1 MFQGFLTFLA
11 PMMLLLPAIDPGD
24 APVDDGSPRNPAV
37 AQAGD
42 ASMAQP
48 LRHYF
53 VAPIA
58 VPVQRQVRIEQRV
71 IIRISPRVAP
81 RPNSLLAELPQSS
94 PPPRYVERKMADC
107 IAIKSIAGVQTQG
120 AKRLILY
127 LRDRRMVRATLEKS
141 CLARDFYSGFYIE
154 RSEDGMLCINRDRL
168 QSRAGA
174 SCAIG
179 SMRQLV
185 AVND

>member
-1 MFQGFLTFLA
+1 MFEGFLTFLA
-11 PMMLLLPAIDPGD
+11 PMMLLLPAMDAGD
-24 APVDDGSPRNPAV
+24 APVDEALSRDPAMT
-37 AQAGD
+37 QAGD
-42 ASMAQP
+42 QDISSP

-58 VPVQRQVRIEQRV
+58 VPVQHQVRIEQRV

-81 RPNSLLAELPQSS
+81 RPNSLLAELPQSP

-168 QSRAGA
+168 QSRAGT

-185 AVND
+185 AVRD